1 MKETK
6 IWVEVGTKRKMKMKT
21 LAFGLKIYIPKKRE
35 RERERESRIYEPNLP
50 KSQSCIFTRGE
61 CE

>member
-1 MKETK
+1 MKEGTK

-35 RERERESRIYEPNLP
+35 REKVEYSMSQISP
-50 KSQSCIFTRGE
+50 KSQSCIFTRVE

>member
-21 LAFGLKIYIPKKRE
+21 LAFGLKIYIPKKE
-35 RERERESRIYEPNLP
+35 RER
-50 KSQSCIFTRGE
+50 K
-61 CE
+61 

>member
-1 MKETK
+1 MKEGTK
-6 IWVEVGTKRKMKMKT
+6 IWVEVGTKRKRKMKMKA

-35 RERERESRIYEPNLP
+35 KVEYMSQISP

-61 CE
+61 RE